1 MDQSKDVKQEDS
13 SSEVQGLGT
22 DVEIPNAS
30 GQGNPPQRSWLRR
43 YGFSMLVLG
52 LCVVMGYYILIQ
64 QNQADELPREGQG
77 TEFSYPDTDGNTV
90 TLSGTNGKARL
101 LYFFFASCPDV
112 CPPTTALMSQV
123 QDELK
128 ADGVFGDKVEF
139 LSVTIDPNNDT
150 TEVLKEY
157 ADRFGADPSGW
168 KFLRGDEQATA
179 DLAKKYQILVGK
191 GDDGNFFHM
200 NLIVL
205 LDKKGEIREWISLN
219 DYIDQGEN
227 NLTPSDMAKKIKSL
241 L

>member
-1 MDQSKDVKQEDS
+1 VDQSKDLNQENT
-13 SSEVQGLGT
+13 SSEAQGLETG
-22 DVEIPNAS
+22 VEIPYAS
-30 GQGNPPQRSWLRR
+30 GQGKPLQRSWLRR

-52 LCVVMGYYILIQ
+52 LCVVMGYYILMQ

-77 TEFSYPDTDGNTV
+77 AEFSYPDTDGKPV
-90 TLSGTNGKARL
+90 TLSSTDGKARL

-128 ADGVFGDKVEF
+128 ADGVFGDEVEF
-139 LSVTIDPNNDT
+139 LSVTIDPKNDT

-179 DLAKKYQILVGK
+179 DLARKYSIDVGK
-191 GDDGNFFHM
+191 GDDGNFYHM

-205 LDKKGEIREWISLN
+205 LDKKGEIRDWISLN
-219 DYIDQGEN
+219 DYIAQGEN